1 MNVII
6 IGYGSIGRRHAK
18 IIRKNFKFC
27 NIYICTKQK
36 ISKFKSFKNLNQ
48 IKLLKPDYIII
59 ASETHKHLEQLRY
72 LENNFKKVQ
81 ILVEKPLF
89 HRFKKLKIKNN
100 NVYVGYNLR
109 FHPFIQKLQKIV
121 SKEKIYDAQFITNSF
136 LPDWRKNISY
146 KENYSAFKSKGGG
159 IILDLSH
166 EIDLA
171 ELIFNNL
178 KIVFSIFGKKSN
190 LKINTEDYLKAF
202 AKSKKTQISFD
213 LKYYSRNEIRIILI
227 DAEKFSIF
235 IDFKNNIFKIKKG
248 NKINQIKTNY
258 SKDHTFYQMHKA
270 IIKGEGKNS
279 LCSYGEALRVLEIIK
294 NIKQK
299 KTVLL

>member
-1 MNVII
+1 MNVVIV
-6 IGYGSIGRRHAK
+6 GYGSIGRRHAN
-18 IIRKNFKFC
+18 IISKNFKFC
-27 NIYICTKQK
+27 NIQICTKQK

-48 IKLLKPDYIII
+48 IKALKPDYIII
-59 ASETHKHLEQLRY
+59 ASETSKHLAQLKY
-72 LENNFKKVQ
+72 LENNFNNVQ

-89 HRFKKLKIKNN
+89 HKFKKLKIKKN

-109 FHPFIQKLQKIV
+109 FHPFIQKLKKIV
-121 SKEKIYDAQFITNSF
+121 NKKEIYDAQFITNSF

-171 ELIFNNL
+171 ALIFKNL
-178 KIVFSIFGKKSN
+178 KIIFSVYGKKSN
-190 LKINTEDYLKAF
+190 LKINTEDYLKTF

-227 DAEKFSIF
+227 DAEKFSAF
-235 IDFKNNIFKIKKG
+235 IDLKNNIFKIKKG
-248 NKINQIKTNY
+248 NKTNQIKRNF
-258 SKDHTFYQMHKA
+258 SNDHTFYQMHKA
-270 IIKGEGKNS
+270 IINGEGKKF
-279 LCSYGEALRVLEIIK
+279 LCSYGEALKVLEIIK

-299 KTVLL
+299 NSDF